1 MNRRRIIWIV
11 VAILILSVVSGLAIA
26 FDPAARVQ
34 GWVRGEPFFQDRSAT
49 SWRRELRTPD
59 ENIAATASTALTNGK
74 DKSIPVCVWL
84 LKNADEP
91 QVRLRA
97 AESLGKMGK
106 EAAPAG
112 PDLVA
117 AFNDSDPLV
126 QAVAIRLV
134 GDLAPDVPGA
144 VAGFIRLFPNVEAI
158 RAVAKFKRAG
168 AEAVPKLIELT
179 KHVDPIVRRQSVRTL
194 GKIGVPAL
202 TSLPA
207 LIALVET
214 DPVPGVREQSAEALG
229 EIGPA
234 AAEGIPVLVK
244 ALKDADAMVR
254 RDAVRSLG
262 QMGPLAKGFVADV
275 RALTKDPDERVKKA
289 ATDAARLIDPT
300 GKSKSEE

>member
-1 MNRRRIIWIV
+1 MNRRRVSWLVVIILLLCV
-11 VAILILSVVSGLAIA
+11 VAGLVTAL
-26 FDPAARVQ
+26 DPSARVQ

-59 ENIAATASTALTNGK
+59 ENVAAIATAALTNGK

-84 LKNADEP
+84 LKNAEEP

-97 AESLGKMGK
+97 GETLGKMGK
-106 EAAPAG
+106 DAVSAG
-112 PDLVA
+112 PDLVL

-126 QAVAIRLV
+126 RAVAIRVV

-144 VAGFIRLFPNVEAI
+144 VTGLIPLFPNVEAI
-158 RAVAKFKRAG
+158 RAVARFKQAG

-179 KHVDPIVRRQSVRTL
+179 RHEDPGVRRQTVRAL

-202 TSLPA
+202 SSLPA
-207 LIALVET
+207 LISLIET
-214 DPVPGVREQSAEALG
+214 DSVPGVREQSAEAIG

-244 ALKDADAMVR
+244 ALKDTDAMVR

-262 QMGPLAKGFVADV
+262 QMGPAAKGVLSDV
-275 RALTKDPDERVKKA
+275 RTLTKDPEEKVRKA
-289 ATDAARLIDPT
+289 ATDAARLIELS
-300 GKSKSEE
+300 GKG